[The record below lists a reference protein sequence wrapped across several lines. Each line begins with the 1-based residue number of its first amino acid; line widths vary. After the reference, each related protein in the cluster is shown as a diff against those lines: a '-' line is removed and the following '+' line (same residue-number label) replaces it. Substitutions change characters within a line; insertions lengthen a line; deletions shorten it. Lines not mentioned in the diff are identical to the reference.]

1 MGLGNCQNLM
11 SLLQKEYNI
20 ETFIET
26 GTFQGGTAV
35 WASNLF
41 KNVFTIELCQ
51 QFYESTSKNYEHIQ
65 NIQFLYGHTT
75 EHLKA
80 IVPQLQGSALFWL
93 DAHWS
98 GGITAGQEEEC
109 PILEELQIIKAS
121 EWEHFILIDDAR
133 MFLSPPHAP
142 HQLEQWPAIHE
153 VIEELLTFKRQY
165 IVVIEDAII
174 SVPERAKSVLGNY
187 CQKGITKV
195 WEEYA
200 RSFHT
205 LGYPISFE
213 NSQPTPVVQT
223 AIAPQAEPDNLQF
236 EGSGEAQVIR
246 RFVTPGSVV
255 LDVGANLGDWTK
267 AVLSICP
274 DAEIH
279 LFEPIPVVY
288 KDLIKNLG
296 EKFSTAQIIPNSFAI
311 GNQAGVQTFY
321 HYQAQSILSTFHR
334 RLEVEK
340 TGTLQQPQEIQVL
353 KNTVDNYCIQQ
364 RVERINFLKIDVGGG
379 ELDVLKGAEKCL
391 NKGKI
396 DYIQFEYGGTY
407 LDAKITLKETFEYLH
422 KVRYVIFKIQGNSLE
437 YKPVFEPSDENY
449 EYSNYLA
456 VNERFRANV
465 LGEPLGLLDV
475 PQLCRQHSI
484 TPRGIIHVGAHEG
497 SEVEYYLA
505 MGVQRVLFIEA
516 NPTVFERL
524 QTNIAQ
530 YPNVQAVNYAI
541 SHENGTVT
549 LRVTSFDQ
557 SSSILPLKHH
567 LDIYPTIQ
575 ETEQVT
581 VPSRTLD
588 TLLQELGLNPADFNI
603 LNIDI
608 QGAELLALQGATN
621 WLQYVEAINTEVNY
635 KELYEGCALIDD
647 LDEFLDQYGLQ
658 RVATTTPHP
667 FWGDA
672 FYLKKP
678 LVTMS
683 ILSRARFGNQ
693 IFLYAALKIH
703 QKEHDIRVETTPWL
717 GQYLFGHHDPLI
729 SKDLPIELDS
739 GLSILNGKEPF
750 KNVEF
755 GGPTYQVHTKY
766 YAPYKDFFRSLF
778 KPIPTIEAKMK
789 EALQRLH
796 ERGKTIVGLHL
807 RRGDYREPYADFMF
821 YAPNSCYR
829 NWLKGLWET
838 LESPV
843 LFIASDDLESML
855 EDFADYHPVTTKD
868 LGIELPEASFYTD
881 FYLLS
886 HCDVLATSNSTFSF
900 TAAMLNERC
909 KFFFRPHLPS
919 QKLIP
924 FDPWDSEPLLWQGRG
939 TWVESEGLDNKT
951 GQNPVGMVNIS
962 PVITASLL
970 GEASFGRL
978 GNQIFQYAFL
988 KLYALEH
995 NLRVETPAWIGQYLF
1010 GHHDPLP
1017 LNPLPQIQEQQQP
1030 YKLSE
1035 STILNAKNPFKNV
1048 DFQGYFQ
1055 FHTQYHARHK
1065 EYFCSLFKPVPAL
1078 ESLLQEALHCL
1089 RLKGK
1094 TVVGIHLRRGDYHVV
1109 SNVVPYLTVVPSQW
1123 YQEWLKGFWETL
1135 DEPVLFIAS
1144 DEVEIVIDDF
1154 SDYDP
1159 ITIHDLGIDLPQAP
1173 FYPDFHILSQCDVL
1187 AISNSTFSFAAAMLN
1202 ERCKFFFRPHL
1213 QQKKLIPFDPWNS
1226 EPLLRDNPEQTEN
1239 PSSDYLLQ
1247 ANLVESE
1254 NSELLWGHHIDA
1266 PAVGKLI
1273 VSQVLIGGWVIGKQ
1287 TQAVVVELIHQG
1299 QVIRQIPVG
1308 DIRTDVA
1315 QSYPDASFALESGYA
1330 ALITVPET
1338 QSSSEIKIQVVL
1350 ADQTCVKLGV
1360 IYFQPTEQKWS
1371 VVSIPNA
1378 KPRKQCELSI
1388 CAIMKNEAPY
1398 LMEWLEFHKLVGVER
1413 FYLYNNNSNDE
1424 TLDIIEPYVKSS
1436 QVILHNWPIS
1446 PGQQTLAYEHCLGTY
1461 FFESQWIAFI
1471 DLDEFLYPTDQQD
1484 LKAVLKEFSGVPAV
1498 GVNMLYFGT
1507 SGHLTR
1513 PDGLQIENFTM
1524 RGSDDF
1530 QGNKMIKSIVRPD
1543 LVLPPTCPHFFPPI
1557 NPETYGVTE
1566 NQQPLLSSVAAEV
1579 SVQKLRI
1586 NHYCTRSR
1594 ADMIQK
1600 AMRGSAIFPWQIS
1613 LEGLEYL
1620 NRNDIQD
1627 LTIQRFVIPLKQ
1639 ALQSKMSQSPTAQIL
1654 NEKWGLQSQVG
1665 QLKIQLEQSQIKLYK
1680 FLWKKGS
1687 LHHPYFPQQSKMKW
1701 FFAINDES
1709 PYFAAY
1715 AQMLKVAVYTARQYT
1730 SLEPFCIYDGK
1741 ENEVTEWMRNQGV
1754 TIIHHR
1760 IPHYEKLKSYFS
1772 WSLNVASGAFL
1783 RIEIPTIMKQYQMD
1797 DEYVLYTDCDVMFL
1811 NDVVDYLQ
1819 GITCEYIAATPEH
1832 DPNDWSYLNSGV
1844 LYMNIKNLQKINQ
1857 EFNTF
1862 IDGNLDKIMQLAYDQ
1877 GAYNLF
1883 FVGKWDKLD
1892 VGMNWKSYWD
1902 LNCDAKMIHFHGPKP
1917 NQEVVHH
1924 LGHFANKA
1932 YWENTEIWKEK
1943 YQELA
1948 QNHNPLK
1955 IEHELH
1961 KIKSELQIT
1970 KEQLEQSQSQF
1981 DEVLAELE
1989 EAHWQLHQ
1997 HQQSKTDESVS
2008 VQ

>member
-1 MGLGNCQNLM
+1 MGLGNCQNLI

-20 ETFIET
+20 ETFIEA
-26 GTFQGGTAV
+26 GTFQGVTAV
-35 WASNLF
+35 WASTLF
-41 KNVFTIELCQ
+41 KNVFTIELSEQ
-51 QFYESTSKNYEHIQ
+51 LYTNTSANYQHIQ
-65 NIQFLYGHTT
+65 HIKFLYGHTV

-109 PILEELQIIKAS
+109 PILRELQIIKES

-133 MFLSPPHAP
+133 LFLSPPPAP
-142 HQLEQWPAIHE
+142 HQLEQWPALHE
-153 VIEELLTFKRQY
+153 VIAELLTFKSQY
-165 IVVIEDAII
+165 VVVIEDAII
-174 SVPERAKSVLGNY
+174 CVPENAKSVLGTY
-187 CQKGITKV
+187 CQNGITKV
-195 WEEYA
+195 WEEYVHSPQVL
-200 RSFHT
+200 R
-205 LGYPISFE
+205 YPVSFE
-213 NSQPTPVVQT
+213 NPQPTPVIQT
-223 AIAPQAEPDNLQF
+223 AIAPQAEPDSLQF

-274 DAEIH
+274 DVEIH

-296 EKFSTAQIIPNSFAI
+296 EKFSKAQIIPNSFAI

-321 HYQAQSILSTFHR
+321 HYRTQSVLSTFHR

-340 TGTLQQPQEIQVL
+340 TGLIQQPQEIQVL

-364 RVERINFLKIDVGGG
+364 RIERINFLKIDVEGG
-379 ELDVLKGAEKCL
+379 ELDVLTGAETYLK
-391 NKGKI
+391 KGKI
-396 DYIQFEYGGTY
+396 DYIQFKYGGTY
-407 LDAKITLKETFEYLH
+407 LDAKITLKEVFHYLH
-422 KVRYVIFKIQGNSLE
+422 KFRYVLFKIEGNSLQ
-437 YKPVFEPSDENY
+437 YKPDFDESDENY

-505 MGVQRVLFIEA
+505 MGAQRVLFIEA

-530 YPNVQAVNYAI
+530 YPNVQALNYAI

-647 LDEFLDQYGLQ
+647 LDEFLERYGFQ
-658 RVATTTPHP
+658 RIATITPHHP
-667 FWGDA
+667 DWGDA
-672 FYLKKP
+672 FYIKK
-678 LVTMS
+678 
-683 ILSRARFGNQ
+683 
-693 IFLYAALKIH
+693 
-703 QKEHDIRVETTPWL
+703 
-717 GQYLFGHHDPLI
+717 
-729 SKDLPIELDS
+729 
-739 GLSILNGKEPF
+739 
-750 KNVEF
+750 
-755 GGPTYQVHTKY
+755 
-766 YAPYKDFFRSLF
+766 
-778 KPIPTIEAKMK
+778 
-789 EALQRLH
+789 
-796 ERGKTIVGLHL
+796 
-807 RRGDYREPYADFMF
+807 
-821 YAPNSCYR
+821 
-829 NWLKGLWET
+829 
-838 LESPV
+838 
-843 LFIASDDLESML
+843 
-855 EDFADYHPVTTKD
+855 
-868 LGIELPEASFYTD
+868 
-881 FYLLS
+881 
-886 HCDVLATSNSTFSF
+886 
-900 TAAMLNERC
+900 
-909 KFFFRPHLPS
+909 
-919 QKLIP
+919 
-924 FDPWDSEPLLWQGRG
+924 
-939 TWVESEGLDNKT
+939 
-951 GQNPVGMVNIS
+951 

-995 NLRVETPAWIGQYLF
+995 NLRLETPAWIGQYLF
-1010 GHHDPLP
+1010 GHHDPVL

-1035 STILNAKNPFKNV
+1035 STILNAESPFKNV

-1078 ESLLQEALHCL
+1078 ESLLQEAVHCL

-1109 SNVVPYLTVVPSQW
+1109 SNVVPYLTVVPTQW
-1123 YQEWLKGFWETL
+1123 YQDWLKGFWETL

-1144 DEVEIVIDDF
+1144 DEVEMVIDDF
-1154 SDYDP
+1154 SDYNP

-1173 FYPDFHILSQCDVL
+1173 FYPDFYILSQCDVL

-1226 EPLLRDNPEQTEN
+1226 EPLLRDHPDHTEN
-1239 PSSDYLLQ
+1239 HPSHALLKV
-1247 ANLVESE
+1247 NSIESE

-1266 PAVGKLI
+1266 PAVGKLV

-1287 TQAVVVELIHQG
+1287 SQAVVVELIHQG

-1315 QSYPDASFALESGYA
+1315 QLYPDASFSVESGYG
-1330 ALITVPET
+1330 ALIKLPET
-1338 QSSSEIKIQVVL
+1338 QSSSEIQIQVVL

-1360 IYFQPTEQKWS
+1360 VHFQPTEQKWS
-1371 VVSIPNA
+1371 VVSVANA
-1378 KPRKQCELSI
+1378 KSRKQCELSI

-1413 FYLYNNNSNDE
+1413 FYLYNNNSTDE
-1424 TLDIIEPYVKSS
+1424 TLNIIEPYIKSG
-1436 QVILHNWPIS
+1436 QVILHNWPFS

-1461 FFESQWIAFI
+1461 CFESQWIAFI
-1471 DLDEFLYPTDQQD
+1471 DLDEFLYPTEHQNLRDI
-1484 LKAVLKEFSGVPAV
+1484 LKEFSGVPAV

-1524 RGSDDF
+1524 RGTDDF
-1530 QGNKMIKSIVRPD
+1530 KDNKMIKSIVRPD

-1557 NPETYGVTE
+1557 NPQTYGVTE

-1600 AMRGSAIFPWQIS
+1600 AMRGSAIFLWPIS
-1613 LEGLEYL
+1613 LEGLEDL

-1639 ALQSKMSQSPTAQIL
+1639 SLQSKMSQFPTAQIL

-1709 PYFAAY
+1709 PSFAAY

-1730 SLEPFCIYDGK
+1730 SLEPFCIYDGQ

-1783 RIEIPTIMKQYQMD
+1783 RIEIPTIMEQYQMT

-1883 FVGKWDKLD
+1883 FTGKWDRLD
-1892 VGMNWKSYWD
+1892 VGMNWKSYWS

-1917 NQEVVHH
+1917 NQELPHH
-1924 LGHFANKA
+1924 LGHFATQT
-1932 YWENTEIWKEK
+1932 YWENTEIWKDK
-1943 YQELA
+1943 YQELED
-1948 QNHNPLK
+1948 NHAELK
-1955 IEHELH
+1955 TQQELAKTQSELH
-1961 KIKSELQIT
+1961 NIKEEL
-1970 KEQLEQSQSQF
+1970 ERSQSQF
-1981 DEVLAELE
+1981 DEVLTELE

-1997 HQQSKTDESVS
+1997 RQLSQTDKSV
-2008 VQ
+2008 

>member
-51 QFYESTSKNYEHIQ
+51 QFYETTSKNYEHIQ

-80 IVPQLQGSALFWL
+80 IIPQLQGSALFWL

-174 SVPERAKSVLGNY
+174 SVPERAKSVLGSY
-187 CQKGITKV
+187 CQNGITKV

-213 NSQPTPVVQT
+213 NPQTTPVVQT
-223 AIAPQAEPDNLQF
+223 AIAPQAEPDSLQF

-255 LDVGANLGDWTK
+255 LDVGAGLGDWTK

-296 EKFSTAQIIPNSFAI
+296 GKFSTAQIIPNSFAI

-321 HYQAQSILSTFHR
+321 HYPAQSVLSTFHR

-364 RVERINFLKIDVGGG
+364 NLERINFLKIDVEGG
-379 ELDVLKGAEKCL
+379 ELDVLKGAKNCL
-391 NKGKI
+391 KKGKI

-422 KVRYVIFKIQGNSLE
+422 KFCYVMFKIQGNSLE

-484 TPRGIIHVGAHEG
+484 TPRGIVHVGAHEG

-505 MGVQRVLFIEA
+505 MGAQRVLFIEA

-672 FYLKKP
+672 FYVKKP

-693 IFLYAALKIH
+693 IFLYAALKIY
-703 QKEHDIRVETTPWL
+703 QKEHDIHVETTPWL
-717 GQYLFGHHDPLI
+717 GQYLFGHHEPLI

-755 GGPTYQVHTKY
+755 GGPTYQIHTKY

-829 NWLKGLWET
+829 NWLRGLWET

-868 LGIELPEASFYTD
+868 LGIELPEASFYPD

-886 HCDVLATSNSTFSF
+886 H
-900 TAAMLNERC
+900 
-909 KFFFRPHLPS
+909 
-919 QKLIP
+919 
-924 FDPWDSEPLLWQGRG
+924 
-939 TWVESEGLDNKT
+939 
-951 GQNPVGMVNIS
+951 
-962 PVITASLL
+962 
-970 GEASFGRL
+970 
-978 GNQIFQYAFL
+978 
-988 KLYALEH
+988 
-995 NLRVETPAWIGQYLF
+995 
-1010 GHHDPLP
+1010 
-1017 LNPLPQIQEQQQP
+1017 
-1030 YKLSE
+1030 
-1035 STILNAKNPFKNV
+1035 
-1048 DFQGYFQ
+1048 
-1055 FHTQYHARHK
+1055 
-1065 EYFCSLFKPVPAL
+1065 
-1078 ESLLQEALHCL
+1078 
-1089 RLKGK
+1089 
-1094 TVVGIHLRRGDYHVV
+1094 
-1109 SNVVPYLTVVPSQW
+1109 
-1123 YQEWLKGFWETL
+1123 
-1135 DEPVLFIAS
+1135 
-1144 DEVEIVIDDF
+1144 
-1154 SDYDP
+1154 
-1159 ITIHDLGIDLPQAP
+1159 
-1173 FYPDFHILSQCDVL
+1173 CDVL

-1202 ERCKFFFRPHL
+1202 ERCKLFFRPHL
-1213 QQKKLIPFDPWNS
+1213 LSKKLIPFDPWDSEPLFWHGRGTWGDDLSLTKPVITASLLGEANFGRLGNKIDPWNS
-1226 EPLLRDNPEQTEN
+1226 EPLLHDHPEHTEN
-1239 PSSDYLLQ
+1239 LTLHHLLQ
-1247 ANLVESE
+1247 VNSVESE
-1254 NSELLWGHHIDA
+1254 NSELLCGHHIDA
-1266 PAVGKLI
+1266 PAVGKLV
-1273 VSQVLIGGWVIGKQ
+1273 VSQVLISGWVIGKQ
-1287 TQAVVVELIHQG
+1287 AKAVVVELIHQG

-1308 DIRTDVA
+1308 DIREDVA

-1330 ALITVPET
+1330 ALIKVPET
-1338 QSSSEIKIQVVL
+1338 QSISEIQIQVVL
-1350 ADQTCVKLGV
+1350 ADQIRVKLGV
-1360 IYFQPTEQKWS
+1360 IHFQPTEQKWS
-1371 VVSIPNA
+1371 VVSVSKA
-1378 KPRKQCELSI
+1378 KPRGQFELSI
-1388 CAIMKNEAPY
+1388 SAILKNESPY
-1398 LMEWLEFHKLVGVER
+1398 IIELLEFHKIVGLER
-1413 FYLYNNNSNDE
+1413 FYLYNNNSTDN
-1424 TLDIIEPYVKSS
+1424 LIDIIQPYIESGE
-1436 QVILHNWPIS
+1436 VILHERS
-1446 PGQQTLAYEHCLGTY
+1446 ELYQRE
-1461 FFESQWIAFI
+1461 
-1471 DLDEFLYPTDQQD
+1471 DEL
-1484 LKAVLKEFSGVPAV
+1484 
-1498 GVNMLYFGT
+1498 
-1507 SGHLTR
+1507 
-1513 PDGLQIENFTM
+1513 
-1524 RGSDDF
+1524 
-1530 QGNKMIKSIVRPD
+1530 
-1543 LVLPPTCPHFFPPI
+1543 
-1557 NPETYGVTE
+1557 
-1566 NQQPLLSSVAAEV
+1566 NQVKVE
-1579 SVQKLRI
+1579 
-1586 NHYCTRSR
+1586 
-1594 ADMIQK
+1594 
-1600 AMRGSAIFPWQIS
+1600 
-1613 LEGLEYL
+1613 L
-1620 NRNDIQD
+1620 N
-1627 LTIQRFVIPLKQ
+1627 
-1639 ALQSKMSQSPTAQIL
+1639 
-1654 NEKWGLQSQVG
+1654 QSQVG
-1665 QLKIQLEQSQIKLYK
+1665 WYREY
-1680 FLWKKGS
+1680 WKKSNLPTLS
-1687 LHHPYFPQQSKMKW
+1687 LLNQPAIKW
-1701 FFAINDES
+1701 FFAISDEGEGFEVYS
-1709 PYFAAY
+1709 
-1715 AQMLKVAVYTARQYT
+1715 QMMKVSVLTAKQNT
-1730 SLEPFCIYDGK
+1730 TLEPYCIYDGQ
-1741 ENEVTEWMRNQGV
+1741 ENELTEWLRKNGV
-1754 TIIHHR
+1754 KVIHYRSSHYDQFKR
-1760 IPHYEKLKSYFS
+1760 DIPGAAH
-1772 WSLNVASGAFL
+1772 VAAGAFL
-1783 RIEIPTIMKQYQMD
+1783 RIEIPKIVQKYGMQ
-1797 DEYVLYTDCDVMFL
+1797 DEYVLYTDCDTMFQ
-1811 NDVVDYLQ
+1811 NDVVDYLK
-1819 GITCEYIAATPEH
+1819 GVTCEYIAAAPEF
-1832 DPNDWSYLNSGV
+1832 DPSNWSYLNSGV
-1844 LYMNIKNLQKINQ
+1844 LYMNIKNLLKIDQ
-1857 EFNTF
+1857 EFNNF
-1862 IDGNLDKIMQLAYDQ
+1862 IMYNLMEIMKWAFDQ

-1883 FVGKWDKLD
+1883 FKDRWQHLD
-1892 VGMNWKSYWD
+1892 PTLNWKSYWD
-1902 LNCDAKMIHFHGPKP
+1902 LNPNAKVIHFHGPKP
-1917 NQEVVHH
+1917 NKDFSHDLDLESLANHNYWQNVEV
-1924 LGHFANKA
+1924 
-1932 YWENTEIWKEK
+1932 WKDK
-1943 YQELA
+1943 YQAVEFFSGGSLEKRITEQYRDSEVICQELVRIKA
-1948 QNHNPLK
+1948 
-1955 IEHELH
+1955 ELH
-1961 KIKSELQIT
+1961 QT
-1970 KEQLEQSQSQF
+1970 KEELERSQSQF
-1981 DEVLAELE
+1981 DEVLTELE
-1989 EAHWQLHQ
+1989 EAHGQLHQ
-1997 HQQSKTDESVS
+1997 RQLSQTDLSV
-2008 VQ
+2008 